1 MICLV
6 ELGSMDG
13 ICLCFC
19 KKHGFLLFYLFCVN
33 LNINFVNEKTKT
45 KSINIQKT
53 KNSEK
58 WLKL

>member
-1 MICLV
+1 MQ
-6 ELGSMDG
+6 
-13 ICLCFC
+13 
-19 KKHGFLLFYLFCVN
+19 FYLFCFK

>member
-1 MICLV
+1 
-6 ELGSMDG
+6 MDG